1 LRPPDLVIEVV
12 RTQQLRLLGA
22 FTLRGIMDVNK
33 LLNAI
38 ESAHSRILAN
48 ISPETLEEIENA
60 VAKKVAEK
68 SAANRKREL
77 RHSDGRA

>member
-1 LRPPDLVIEVV
+1 
-12 RTQQLRLLGA
+12 
-22 FTLRGIMDVNK
+22 MDVNK

-48 ISPETLEEIENA
+48 ISPETLKEIENA